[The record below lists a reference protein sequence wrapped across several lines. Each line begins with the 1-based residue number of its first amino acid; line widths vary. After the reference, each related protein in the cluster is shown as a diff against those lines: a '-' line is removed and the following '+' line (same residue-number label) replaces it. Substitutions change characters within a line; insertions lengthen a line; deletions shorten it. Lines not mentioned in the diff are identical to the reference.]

1 MTYGW
6 EYATEMTLSPHCR
19 GGLSE
24 MPAVV
29 TKIPKALGPPR
40 RNSSWKEKKKSFSRI
55 IIRINNKKEEWKL
68 FHLKIIQ
75 FKTFP

>member
-6 EYATEMTLSPHCR
+6 EYAAEMTLTPHCR

-40 RNSSWKEKKKSFSRI
+40 RNSSWKEDKKISI
-55 IIRINNKKEEWKL
+55 
-68 FHLKIIQ
+68 KIMWMVSH
-75 FKTFP
+75 

>member
-40 RNSSWKEKKKSFSRI
+40 RNSSWKQKKK
-55 IIRINNKKEEWKL
+55 KKKKAFL
-68 FHLKIIQ
+68 
-75 FKTFP
+75 

>member
-1 MTYGW
+1 MRNFLNKEKKKNHLYTVTKSELSTMTYGW

-40 RNSSWKEKKKSFSRI
+40 RNSSWKKKKM
-55 IIRINNKKEEWKL
+55 L
-68 FHLKIIQ
+68 F
-75 FKTFP
+75 